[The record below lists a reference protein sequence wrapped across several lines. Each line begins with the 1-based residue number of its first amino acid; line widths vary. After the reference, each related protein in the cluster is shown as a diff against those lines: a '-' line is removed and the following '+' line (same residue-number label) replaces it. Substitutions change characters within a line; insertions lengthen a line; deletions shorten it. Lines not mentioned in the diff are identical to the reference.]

1 MPFGLDLVR
10 RGECGIT
17 NKQVK
22 SFVMSTLFHILVY
35 QPVYNAS
42 ILLYTL
48 IPWADFGLAII
59 ATTIL
64 LKLILYPLSQKQIE
78 TQREMQAIQP
88 KIKALQKKY
97 KEDKEALAKETMAL
111 YKEHHIN
118 PAAGCLPLILQI
130 AFLLAVYRVILNIS
144 ENQFRVVTGDLYAFV
159 PQPENIQHFFLHLV
173 NLAQPNI
180 ILAVLA
186 AGALFYQT
194 KMMMPAVELKEQTSA
209 TEPDFNS
216 IMMKQMLYIGP
227 GLTLLFGATL
237 PSGLSLYWLTAT
249 LITIYQQRRKKQ
261 AAKDTATE

>member
-1 MPFGLDLVR
+1 MVA
-10 RGECGIT
+10 I
-17 NKQVK
+17 
-22 SFVMSTLFHILVY
+22 FHILVY

-42 ILLYTL
+42 ILLYAI

-59 ATTIL
+59 ATTVI

-78 TQREMQAIQP
+78 TQREMQVIQP
-88 KIKALQKKY
+88 KIKALQKKH
-97 KEDKEALAKETMAL
+97 KNDKEALAKETMAL

-130 AFLLAVYRVILNIS
+130 VFLLAIYQVILNIS
-144 ENQFRVVTGDLYAFV
+144 QSQFQVVASDLYSFV
-159 PQPENIQHFFLHLV
+159 PQPENIQHFFLHLI

-180 ILAVLA
+180 VLAALA

-227 GLTLLFGATL
+227 GLTLIFGATL
-237 PSGLSLYWLTAT
+237 PSGLALYWLTAT
-249 LITIYQQRRKKQ
+249 LITIYQQKQ
-261 AAKDTATE
+261 KIKHTPAPSATN